1 MPTSHLRQNAKDD
14 QLGADSS
21 KACSLTIASQPVWM
35 SRQVKPLIQTDAM
48 MIFCLGAQRWR
59 ILHLVT
65 SDLVSII
72 INHPIGRIGQLY
84 TRSVWS
90 EVIFIYFHIFPMI
103 FPSFIQLTFVGK
115 AIQAAFLSEGDNL
128 HFKLGYQAAS
138 NCFLLSSIDH
148 IDGIFPKAI
157 EDLGIPENMGHVD
170 KDGDGNGKKRKETE
184 SKRPPLDF
192 LGVLRLQDLLQI
204 NVTF

>member
-1 MPTSHLRQNAKDD
+1 
-14 QLGADSS
+14 
-21 KACSLTIASQPVWM
+21 
-35 SRQVKPLIQTDAM
+35 
-48 MIFCLGAQRWR
+48 
-59 ILHLVT
+59 
-65 SDLVSII
+65 
-72 INHPIGRIGQLY
+72 
-84 TRSVWS
+84 
-90 EVIFIYFHIFPMI
+90 MI

-184 SKRPPLDF
+184 SKRPPLDLLRSIAAPGFVADQRDF
-192 LGVLRLQDLLQI
+192 LIFWGKPSPT
-204 NVTF
+204 NYEMG

>member
-14 QLGADSS
+14 QLGTDSS

-35 SRQVKPLIQTDAM
+35 SRQVKPLIKLMQ
-48 MIFCLGAQRWR
+48 FLGAQRWR
-59 ILHLVT
+59 ILLLVT

-90 EVIFIYFHIFPMI
+90 EVIFAIFPRI
-103 FPSFIQLTFVGK
+103 SHDFPFIHPAHLCWEGHSSGLF
-115 AIQAAFLSEGDNL
+115 SEGDNL

-157 EDLGIPENMGHVD
+157 EDLGLPENMGHVD
-170 KDGDGNGKKRKETE
+170 KDFDINGKKRNSIEKTPH
-184 SKRPPLDF
+184 S
-192 LGVLRLQDLLQI
+192 
-204 NVTF
+204 TF